1 MRNFV
6 ECCLG
11 GDEPLPDMSIAPRRR
26 LASGDV
32 VVLCSDGLW
41 TGIVDSTL
49 MALADPGS
57 ELEKSL
63 AEIARGAVEK
73 NAPNSDNTT
82 AAALRVNGQAQ

>member
-11 GDEPLPDMSIAPRRR
+11 GDEALPDMSIAPRRR

-41 TGIVDSTL
+41 TGTTDAIL
-49 MALADPGS
+49 MRLADQNVT
-57 ELEKSL
+57 LEESL
-63 AEIARGAVEK
+63 FAVVNDAVNR

-82 AAALRVNGQAQ
+82 AAAMRMNGQVS